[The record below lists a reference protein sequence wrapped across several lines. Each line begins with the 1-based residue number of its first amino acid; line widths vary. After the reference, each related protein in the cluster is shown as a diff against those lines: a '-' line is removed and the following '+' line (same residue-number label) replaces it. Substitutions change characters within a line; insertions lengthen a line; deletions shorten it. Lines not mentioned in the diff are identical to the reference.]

1 MDSEAR
7 ITELEIL
14 LAHQQR
20 MLEELNAVV
29 IEQAGAITKLS
40 GDVERLK
47 DQLIQLLQAEPLE
60 NAKPPHH

>member
-1 MDSEAR
+1 MESEAR
-7 ITELEIL
+7 LTELEIL

-20 MLEELNAVV
+20 LLEELNAVV

-47 DQLIQLLQAEPLE
+47 DQLIQLLQAEPIE

>member
-1 MDSEAR
+1 MESDAR

-20 MLEELNAVV
+20 LLEELNTVV
-29 IEQAGAITKLS
+29 IEQSGAITKLN